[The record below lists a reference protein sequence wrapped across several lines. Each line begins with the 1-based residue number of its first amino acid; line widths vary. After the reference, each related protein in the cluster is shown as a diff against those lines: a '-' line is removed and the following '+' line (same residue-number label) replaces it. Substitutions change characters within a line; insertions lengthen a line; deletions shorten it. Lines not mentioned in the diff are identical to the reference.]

1 MNKTE
6 ILNRN
11 LIEMKTELYDKVDFQ
26 ISKMNNELE
35 GTEYDACQFELNG
48 MKIIS
53 RSSKITPKKI
63 GQFVTFWKRNK
74 KGITEPFSE
83 TDQIDFYVINVK
95 TKNNFG
101 QFVFPKSEL
110 INKGIISTEKK
121 DGKRGFRVYPKW
133 DNAENKQA
141 KKTQEWQLK
150 YFYEIGLTTDF
161 KRVNELYN
169 GK

>member
-1 MNKTE
+1 MNV
-6 ILNRN
+6 N
-11 LIEMKTELYDKVDFQ
+11 LIKIKSKIYDKVDFQ
-26 ISKMNNELE
+26 ISKMNKELE

-83 TDQIDFYVINVK
+83 TDRVDFYVVNVK
-95 TKNNFG
+95 TENNFG

-110 INKGIISTEKK
+110 INKGIITTEKK
-121 DGKRGFRVYPKW
+121 EGKRGFRVYPKW
-133 DNAENKQA
+133 DNTENKQA

-150 YFYEIGLTTDF
+150 HFYEINKLTDLSF
-161 KRVNELYN
+161 VKELYR
-169 GK
+169 K